1 MPHYAYI
8 ALAENGATLTGESVA
23 ASEEALRAELSGRG
37 FLVQQVRPKG
47 AGLGLRARRV
57 RPEEF
62 ALFNQEFMALV
73 RSETPK
79 WADVIKRSGA
89 KVDR

>member
-47 AGLGLRARRV
+47 AGLGLRARQLAGQKGRSFD
-57 RPEEF
+57 E
-62 ALFNQEFMALV
+62 ALAHLLGLMRQG
-73 RSETPK
+73 
-79 WADVIKRSGA
+79 WAANEKGLSGSN
-89 KVDR
+89 